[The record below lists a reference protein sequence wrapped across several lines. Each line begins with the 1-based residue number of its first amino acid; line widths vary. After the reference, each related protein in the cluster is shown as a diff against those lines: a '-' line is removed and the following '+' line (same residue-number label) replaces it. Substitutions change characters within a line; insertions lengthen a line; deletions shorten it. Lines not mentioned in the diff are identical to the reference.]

1 MPQPRLLLIDDEP
14 ALADYLAS
22 AARTCG
28 FDPIVTQR
36 DDEFRETFIARRPE
50 MVALD
55 LGMPVDGVELTR
67 FLADQDYRGPVLIV
81 SGFDRRVLEFGV
93 STGGSAR
100 TQYGGSG
107 RKTRAPRGAGRAA
120 LQVKS
125 DIGPVSPAA
134 ELQLID
140 GLQRALDDQ
149 QLHMVYQP
157 KVSLRDGGLRQVEAL
172 VRWQDPELGAVKP
185 SHFVPLA
192 EEHGLIDELT
202 QWGLRRILRQWI
214 DWRDQGLDTCIAF
227 NISALSLQH
236 LDFPDLVERMCR
248 ALDVPTDRLVLELT
262 EGATQPLVKL
272 MDALTRFRI
281 KGIGLA
287 IDDFG
292 TGYSSLMQLR
302 QLPFTEVKIDQAFV
316 ADLPYSRDSR
326 LIIQAVTDL
335 AHGLGLTTTAEGVE
349 TIEQLRIIR
358 ELGCDCVQ
366 GYLVSAPLDPKALK
380 PWIQKFRRAWP
391 AMIAEE
397 KLALWGDVETDPLS
411 ERQI

>member
-1 MPQPRLLLIDDEP
+1 
-14 ALADYLAS
+14 
-22 AARTCG
+22 
-28 FDPIVTQR
+28 
-36 DDEFRETFIARRPE
+36 
-50 MVALD
+50 
-55 LGMPVDGVELTR
+55 
-67 FLADQDYRGPVLIV
+67 
-81 SGFDRRVLEFGV
+81 
-93 STGGSAR
+93 
-100 TQYGGSG
+100 
-107 RKTRAPRGAGRAA
+107 
-120 LQVKS
+120 
-125 DIGPVSPAA
+125 VSPAV
-134 ELQLID
+134 ELELVR
-140 GLQRALDDQ
+140 GLERALDDQ
-149 QLHMVYQP
+149 RLHMMYQP
-157 KVSLRDGGLRQVEAL
+157 KVCMRDGGLRQVEAL
-172 VRWQDPELGAVKP
+172 VRWEDPELGTVKP
-185 SHFVPLA
+185 SDFVPLA
-192 EEHGLIDELT
+192 EEHGLIHDLT
-202 QWGLRRILRQWI
+202 QWGLRTILRQWI

-248 ALDVPTDRLVLELT
+248 ALDVPTDRIVLELT

-316 ADLPYSRDSR
+316 ADVPHSRDSR

-349 TIEQLRIIR
+349 TLDQLRIVR
-358 ELGCDCVQ
+358 ELGCDYVQ
-366 GYLVSAPLDPKALK
+366 GYLVSPPLDPRTLK
-380 PWIQKFRRAWP
+380 SWVQKFRRAWP

-397 KLALWGDVETDPLS
+397 KLALWGDVEADTLG